1 VHSVLNEVNKG
12 FLHYFDVYILHGYF
26 WHIVDNFEKL
36 QIVSQ
41 VEILNDPRKL
51 GKDLE
56 GAIWAE
62 MAKLD

>member
-1 VHSVLNEVNKG
+1 VHSVLNEVNEG
-12 FLHYFDVYILHGYF
+12 LLHYFDVYILRGYI
-26 WHIVDNFEKL
+26 WPIVDNFEKL
-36 QIVSQ
+36 EIVSQ